1 MKGEPTSMVTG
12 RTSVTRGRQV
22 LAVVAIAV
30 GALLVGCGDD
40 DVDTQATEDTIEQRS
55 NEARE
60 EAEQA
65 FATLRTNGE
74 RILDE
79 IQTRNA
85 PELKERLL
93 DECRD
98 ALERLR
104 RAESD
109 RAPSVEALC
118 DRIRDTDPNDA
129 GMWREVKDEIE
140 KLREG

>member
-1 MKGEPTSMVTG
+1 MVTG
-12 RTSVTRGRQV
+12 RTSVTRGRHV
-22 LAVVAIAV
+22 LVVVAIAA

-40 DVDTQATEDTIEQRS
+40 DVDTQATQDTIEQGS
-55 NEARE
+55 NEARQ

-74 RILDE
+74 RLLDE

-104 RAESD
+104 RADSD
-109 RAPSVEALC
+109 QASRVEALC
-118 DRIRDTDPNDA
+118 DRIRDTDPNDT
-129 GMWREVKDEIE
+129 GVWRDVREEIE

>member
-1 MKGEPTSMVTG
+1 MVTG
-12 RTSVTRGRQV
+12 RTSVTRGRHV
-22 LAVVAIAV
+22 LAVVAVAV

-40 DVDTQATEDTIEQRS
+40 DVDTQATEDTIEQGT

-74 RILDE
+74 RLLDE

-104 RAESD
+104 RADSD
-109 RAPSVEALC
+109 QADRVDALC
-118 DRIRDTDPNDA
+118 ERIRDTDPNNTA
-129 GMWREVKDEIE
+129 VWREVKDELA
-140 KLREG
+140 KMREG